1 MDFYHL
7 LQAALLGVIQGL
19 AEFLPISSSGHLKIF
34 PWFFGWDTPGLVF
47 DTSLHLGTSLA
58 LLLFFYKDFLQIIK
72 GFVAPLSFATKEESS
87 YQRRLAGY
95 IIIGMLPAG
104 LIGLKFDT
112 VLENLF
118 PEPLGSTHALTIALL
133 LTVFGL
139 ILWGVDKINTRNYD
153 LTQMNWQRALL
164 VGIFQILALFPGV
177 SRSGITMTAGML
189 SGVAR
194 EHAARFSFLVGAPL
208 TFAAGIFKLKDLA
221 HIAMTGETIAYF
233 VVGFLASAVSG
244 YLCIKYFLKFL
255 QSHSVAVF
263 TIYRILFAVVIV
275 MVALLR

>member
-1 MDFYHL
+1 MDIYHL
-7 LQAALLGVIQGL
+7 LQAGILGILQGL

-34 PWFFGWDTPGLVF
+34 PWFFGWETPGLVF

-72 GFVAPLSFATKEESS
+72 GFVAPGSFAVTGEAKN
-87 YQRRLAGY
+87 QRLLAFY

-112 VLENLF
+112 VLEGLF
-118 PEPLGSTHALTIALL
+118 PEPLANAQALIIAALL
-133 LTVFGL
+133 VFFGL

-153 LTQMNWQRALL
+153 LSAMNWQRALL
-164 VGIFQILALFPGV
+164 VGLFQILALFPGV

-221 HIAMTGETIAYF
+221 HMTMTGDTIAYF
-233 VVGFLASAVSG
+233 LVGFLASAISG
-244 YLCIKYFLKFL
+244 YLCIRYFLKFL
-255 QSHSVAVF
+255 QSHSVGVF
-263 TIYRILFAVVIV
+263 TVYRILFALVIV
-275 MVALLR
+275 LVVFGR